1 MVLCAAANSS
11 ACFCAE
17 VAYAGDRFEHRG
29 HAGDRLVD
37 RFDVLGGQPRHDATT
52 LDRNREQILL
62 DLGGLLEPLHDEL
75 GALLPGG
82 DQFAILLHGRVERLP
97 SELGELL
104 DFRADSLG
112 VLGDE
117 GVDLCPGRR
126 APLDLCVALMLCSS
140 CQFVIGCCALCC
152 SAAIMLRAVRRVK
165 RRPAAARL
173 RLKSMGPQTIVIKK
187 YENRR
192 LYDSTHS
199 RYVNLDEVAQMVRD
213 GRDVQVVD
221 AVTGEDR
228 TRAVL
233 TQIVVEHAKDDH
245 SAFPL
250 DVLRQMVVASG
261 RVTNEAALTY
271 MRGVFDMYQ
280 NAYRA
285 VAPVA
290 PPHVAAPAPPPA
302 SSAVPHRGDV
312 EVDAL
317 KKRLEELES
326 VVSGIRSKP
335 ARRGSRGGRSA
346 ADQK

>member
-1 MVLCAAANSS
+1 M
-11 ACFCAE
+11 
-17 VAYAGDRFEHRG
+17 
-29 HAGDRLVD
+29 
-37 RFDVLGGQPRHDATT
+37 DA
-52 LDRNREQILL
+52 
-62 DLGGLLEPLHDEL
+62 
-75 GALLPGG
+75 
-82 DQFAILLHGRVERLP
+82 
-97 SELGELL
+97 
-104 DFRADSLG
+104 
-112 VLGDE
+112 
-117 GVDLCPGRR
+117 
-126 APLDLCVALMLCSS
+126 
-140 CQFVIGCCALCC
+140 
-152 SAAIMLRAVRRVK
+152 
-165 RRPAAARL
+165 
-173 RLKSMGPQTIVIKK
+173 QTIVIKK

-192 LYDSTHS
+192 LYDTTHS

-213 GRDVQVVD
+213 GRDVQVLD

-233 TQIVVEHAKDDH
+233 TQIVVEQAKDGH

-290 PPHVAAPAPPPA
+290 PTPAGPPAPPPA
-302 SSAVPHRGDV
+302 PPAGAHRDDAQ
-312 EVDAL
+312 VDAL

-335 ARRGSRGGRSA
+335 APRKPGSRKRA
-346 ADQK
+346 RQKRR

>member
-1 MVLCAAANSS
+1 
-11 ACFCAE
+11 
-17 VAYAGDRFEHRG
+17 
-29 HAGDRLVD
+29 
-37 RFDVLGGQPRHDATT
+37 
-52 LDRNREQILL
+52 
-62 DLGGLLEPLHDEL
+62 
-75 GALLPGG
+75 
-82 DQFAILLHGRVERLP
+82 
-97 SELGELL
+97 
-104 DFRADSLG
+104 
-112 VLGDE
+112 
-117 GVDLCPGRR
+117 
-126 APLDLCVALMLCSS
+126 
-140 CQFVIGCCALCC
+140 
-152 SAAIMLRAVRRVK
+152 
-165 RRPAAARL
+165 
-173 RLKSMGPQTIVIKK
+173 MGPQTIVIKK

-213 GRDVQVVD
+213 GRDVQVLD

-233 TQIVVEHAKDDH
+233 TQIVVEYAKDDH

-261 RVTNEAALTY
+261 RVTNEAAITY

-290 PPHVAAPAPPPA
+290 PVAPVATVATVATPHGPPPPPA
-302 SSAVPHRGDV
+302 SSAVPHRGDL

-317 KKRLEELES
+317 KKRLEVES

-335 ARRGSRGGRSA
+335 APRKPGSRKRASETTMN
-346 ADQK
+346 QK

>member
-1 MVLCAAANSS
+1 MS
-11 ACFCAE
+11 
-17 VAYAGDRFEHRG
+17 
-29 HAGDRLVD
+29 
-37 RFDVLGGQPRHDATT
+37 
-52 LDRNREQILL
+52 
-62 DLGGLLEPLHDEL
+62 
-75 GALLPGG
+75 
-82 DQFAILLHGRVERLP
+82 
-97 SELGELL
+97 
-104 DFRADSLG
+104 
-112 VLGDE
+112 
-117 GVDLCPGRR
+117 
-126 APLDLCVALMLCSS
+126 
-140 CQFVIGCCALCC
+140 
-152 SAAIMLRAVRRVK
+152 
-165 RRPAAARL
+165 
-173 RLKSMGPQTIVIKK
+173 PQTIVIKK

-213 GRDVQVVD
+213 GWDVQVLD

-245 SAFPL
+245 STFPL

-290 PPHVAAPAPPPA
+290 PPPAPAAAPQ
-302 SSAVPHRGDV
+302 RGDV

-317 KKRLEELES
+317 KKRLAELES

-335 ARRGSRGGRSA
+335 AARKPRR
-346 ADQK
+346 QKRR

>member
-1 MVLCAAANSS
+1 
-11 ACFCAE
+11 
-17 VAYAGDRFEHRG
+17 
-29 HAGDRLVD
+29 
-37 RFDVLGGQPRHDATT
+37 
-52 LDRNREQILL
+52 
-62 DLGGLLEPLHDEL
+62 
-75 GALLPGG
+75 
-82 DQFAILLHGRVERLP
+82 
-97 SELGELL
+97 
-104 DFRADSLG
+104 
-112 VLGDE
+112 
-117 GVDLCPGRR
+117 
-126 APLDLCVALMLCSS
+126 
-140 CQFVIGCCALCC
+140 
-152 SAAIMLRAVRRVK
+152 
-165 RRPAAARL
+165 
-173 RLKSMGPQTIVIKK
+173 MGPQTIVIKK

-233 TQIVVEHAKDDH
+233 TQIVVEHAKDDN

-285 VAPVA
+285 VSPVA
-290 PPHVAAPAPPPA
+290 TPHAAPPPPA
-302 SSAVPHRGDV
+302 SSAVPHRGEA

-326 VVSGIRSKP
+326 VVSGIKSKP
-335 ARRGSRGGRSA
+335 APRKRRRHKRR
-346 ADQK
+346 

>member
-1 MVLCAAANSS
+1 
-11 ACFCAE
+11 
-17 VAYAGDRFEHRG
+17 
-29 HAGDRLVD
+29 
-37 RFDVLGGQPRHDATT
+37 
-52 LDRNREQILL
+52 
-62 DLGGLLEPLHDEL
+62 
-75 GALLPGG
+75 
-82 DQFAILLHGRVERLP
+82 
-97 SELGELL
+97 
-104 DFRADSLG
+104 
-112 VLGDE
+112 
-117 GVDLCPGRR
+117 
-126 APLDLCVALMLCSS
+126 
-140 CQFVIGCCALCC
+140 
-152 SAAIMLRAVRRVK
+152 
-165 RRPAAARL
+165 
-173 RLKSMGPQTIVIKK
+173 MGPQTIVIKK

-285 VAPVA
+285 VSPVA
-290 PPHVAAPAPPPA
+290 PPHVRAAAAAPA
-302 SSAVPHRGDV
+302 AVPHRGEV

-326 VVSGIRSKP
+326 VVSGIKSKP
-335 ARRGSRGGRSA
+335 AARKPRR
-346 ADQK
+346 QKRR